1 MESSKCLVNE
11 LDSTDRYF
19 MRNIFNILVWYVMF
33 CDCDSTMFTAHAW
46 SRNEDAH
53 ISQDSKP
60 TSNDGDDCVLTSL
73 PEPQDIA
80 EGDLEP
86 SLNGDPSCSKDSLI
100 WKEESYDAPNSKF
113 ILQSRI
119 IANVS

>member
-1 MESSKCLVNE
+1 
-11 LDSTDRYF
+11 
-19 MRNIFNILVWYVMF
+19 MF
-33 CDCDSTMFTAHAW
+33 CDCDSTMFIAHTW
-46 SRNEDAH
+46 IRNKNVH

-60 TSNDGDDCVLTSL
+60 ASNVGDDSVLTSL

-86 SLNGDPSCSKDSLI
+86 SLNSDPSCSKDSLI

-119 IANVS
+119 IANVSSFVKDEL